1 MYYNMILKLL
11 FKLYSEIR
19 FQSRKEGEYKDR
31 GMNFKY
37 TDFRIREKLQEQLGR
52 SPGKY
57 NSSIM
62 QPNGGKYVLD
72 LPSLGDTSQTLCH
85 NFIGKK

>member
-31 GMNFKY
+31 GMNFEY
-37 TDFRIREKLQEQLGR
+37 TDFRIREKL
-52 SPGKY
+52 
-57 NSSIM
+57 
-62 QPNGGKYVLD
+62 
-72 LPSLGDTSQTLCH
+72 
-85 NFIGKK
+85 